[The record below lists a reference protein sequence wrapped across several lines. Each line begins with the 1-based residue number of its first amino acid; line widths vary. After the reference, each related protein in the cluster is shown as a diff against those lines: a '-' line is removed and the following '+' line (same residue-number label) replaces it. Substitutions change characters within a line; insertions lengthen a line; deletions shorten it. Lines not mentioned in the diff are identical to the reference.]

1 MPKKRKSSGRSKSGA
16 TGMVMCSKCGR
27 AVPRDKAK
35 KKTRYKSFVDPKI
48 AKKLKDQGATF
59 SRSQT
64 IGYYCVKCAVHYG
77 MVKIRPKTDRKKGGR
92 I

>member
-1 MPKKRKSSGRSKSGA
+1 MVKKRKSSGRSKSGA
-16 TGMVMCSKCGR
+16 TGMVQCTKCGR
-27 AVPRDKAK
+27 SVPRDKAK

-48 AKKLKDQGATF
+48 AKELRAQGAQF
-59 SRSQT
+59 SRHQS

-77 MVKIRPKTDRKKGGR
+77 MVKIRSKVDRKKGGR